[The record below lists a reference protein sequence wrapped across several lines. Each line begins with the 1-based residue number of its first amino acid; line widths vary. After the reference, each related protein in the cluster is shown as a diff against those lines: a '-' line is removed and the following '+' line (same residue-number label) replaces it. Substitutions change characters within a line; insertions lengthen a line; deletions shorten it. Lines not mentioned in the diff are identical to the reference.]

1 MITYQPE
8 TYDSCIHV
16 IKPMFF
22 AHWKE
27 IACNQDTVILEP
39 DFDKYKNIEEN
50 GMLRIFSARDGGEL
64 VGYFIS
70 FVSPHLHYKSTIYA
84 MNDIMYVIPSYRG
97 STVGYRLIKGA
108 MTDLKVNCNADILV
122 IHMKVK
128 HEFRK
133 LLNRLG
139 FCLAEENWEVSL

>member
-8 TYDSCIHV
+8 TFDSCIDE

-22 AHWKE
+22 DHWQE
-27 IACNQDTVILEP
+27 IAGNQDEIPLDP
-39 DFDKYKNIEEN
+39 DFDKYKQIEEN
-50 GMLRIFSARDGGEL
+50 GMLRILSARDGDEL
-64 VGYFIS
+64 IGYFIS

-84 MNDIMYVIPSYRG
+84 MNDIMYIKPSYRG
-97 STVGYRLIKGA
+97 STVGYRLIKNA
-108 MTDLKVNCNADILV
+108 MSDLKHKCNVDILV

-133 LLNRLG
+133 LLNRMR
-139 FCLAEENWEVSL
+139 FTLAEENWQVML